1 MCYMKAAAHVRTAT
15 PRKTG
20 SVGSNRVG
28 VRELRQN
35 LSVHLR
41 RVLRGETL
49 EVTDRGR
56 AVAILAPL
64 PRTTSLL
71 DRLIAEG
78 RVIPAKGDL
87 LDLERPSM
95 PVSRRASRALQRL
108 RADRRL

>member
-1 MCYMKAAAHVRTAT
+1 MCYMKAAAHLRAAPRRTGA
-15 PRKTG
+15 RAA
-20 SVGSNRVG
+20 NRVG

-78 RVIPAKGDL
+78 RVIPAQGDL
-87 LDLERPSM
+87 LDLERPVM
-95 PVSRRASRALQRL
+95 PVARRASRALQRL

>member
-1 MCYMKAAAHVRTAT
+1 MRLTA
-15 PRKTG
+15 RQKNKRNG
-20 SVGSNRVG
+20 LKQVG

-64 PRTTSLL
+64 PKETSVLE
-71 DRLIAEG
+71 RLRAEG
-78 RVIPAKGDL
+78 RILIPAQGDL
-87 LDLERPSM
+87 LALKRPSIRPPRPTSDM
-95 PVSRRASRALQRL
+95 LDEQ
-108 RADRRL
+108 RADRDL